1 MTEEGRSLYPALER
15 VARWGPVRY
24 LLGAAL
30 AVLTGIAVPWVQSRI
45 DRDSVEN
52 LVNERGKPSTLER
65 VRVLEER
72 YFAQEQRVRALE
84 TAEREMRR
92 QLVGYLAADA
102 EQRKERKAGAADAAR
117 KMYDELV
124 ASGMQPRAA
133 ALHVLQS
140 PVPR

>member
-1 MTEEGRSLYPALER
+1 MSEGRSLYPAIER
-15 VARWGPVRY
+15 VVRWGPVRY

-30 AVLTGIAVPWVQSRI
+30 AVLTGVAVPWVQSRI

-72 YFAQEQRVRALE
+72 YFAQEQRVRELE
-84 TAEREMRR
+84 RAEREIRR
-92 QLVGYLAADA
+92 QLVGYLATDA
-102 EQRKERKAGAADAAR
+102 EPKRERKAGAADAAR
-117 KMYDELV
+117 KMYDEFV

-133 ALHVLQS
+133 ALQVLQS